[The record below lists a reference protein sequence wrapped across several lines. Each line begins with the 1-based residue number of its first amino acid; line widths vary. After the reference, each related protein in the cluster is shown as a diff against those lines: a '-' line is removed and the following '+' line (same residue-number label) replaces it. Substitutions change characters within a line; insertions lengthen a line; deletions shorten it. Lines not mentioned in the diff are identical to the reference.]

1 MSARD
6 RLRDMTRS
14 RVQAIHRLALQRVQQ
29 LLEGSEG
36 EAMEVV
42 SVVAVSGVRC
52 PLCGRSFTTLFG
64 LKYHFKTAHSAQLST
79 CPICGKQCKSSNGLT
94 RHCARMMRLGC
105 AEHGALYYL
114 LATGAWISKRLGAFK
129 REVLNMLR
137 SGGFKLG

>member
-1 MSARD
+1 
-6 RLRDMTRS
+6 MTS
-14 RVQAIHRLALQRVQQ
+14 RVQAIQRLALQRIQQ

-52 PLCGRSFTTLFG
+52 PLCGRPFNTLFG

-79 CPICGKQCKSSNGLT
+79 CPICGKRCKNHEGLK
-94 RHCARMMRLGC
+94 RHCAGMMRRGC

-114 LATGAWISKRLGAFK
+114 LAAGAWVSRRLGALK
-129 REVLNMLR
+129 GEVLDMLR
-137 SGGFKLG
+137 SGGFRLG